1 MSKEFTKSY
10 AINRIAELNE
20 QIVEM
25 TDNQNQTMRYLNRIR
40 DENNQLK
47 QQLEEKDKE
56 IERLNTIIGLSQLQ
70 VSEKD
75 RLNTS
80 VNINSLQYNQTQLAI
95 TELEKAKDLIKHFCE
110 IHSDEFYG
118 VKSQVKGI
126 EQNVCESIDNQIK
139 ILKGE

>member
-1 MSKEFTKSY
+1 MSKIPSLEEMLKLYTKKDLWE
-10 AINRIAELNE
+10 RI
-20 QIVEM
+20 QQHI
-25 TDNQNQTMRYLNRIR
+25 QTI
-40 DENNQLK
+40 DQLK
-47 QQLEEKDKE
+47 QQLDEKDKE